1 MWVKDRDYIW
11 EQVGAK
17 LVGCQSAQ
25 LAQIYDCEP
34 SHVITGNQD
43 AIVTLEQTSLTS
55 ISTPV
60 LYEPM
65 GTSVT
70 ELLL

>member
-17 LVGCQSAQ
+17 LVGCQAAQ

-34 SHVITGNQD
+34 SHVITGNQCNRD
-43 AIVTLEQTSLTS
+43 VGADIIDFDIDSR
-55 ISTPV
+55 
-60 LYEPM
+60 
-65 GTSVT
+65 SVRADGDQRD
-70 ELLL
+70 